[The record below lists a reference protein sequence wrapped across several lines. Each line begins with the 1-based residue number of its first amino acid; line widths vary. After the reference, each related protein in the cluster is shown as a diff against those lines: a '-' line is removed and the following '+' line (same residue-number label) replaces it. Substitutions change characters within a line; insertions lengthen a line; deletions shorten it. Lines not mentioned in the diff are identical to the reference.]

1 MSNYEYNETKTIT
14 NQMEVDHKIVKR
26 IYPRTNNLSCLEFV
40 LEKDP
45 NLFLRMY
52 SMKLI
57 FKFKFP
63 STYMLDAKYGAKM
76 FSDLR
81 IDIDSQG
88 VNSSNTK

>member
-1 MSNYEYNETKTIT
+1 MTNYEYNETKPIT

-26 IYPRTNNLSCLEFV
+26 IYPRTNNTTSLQFV

-45 NLFLRMY
+45 NLYLRMY

-57 FKFKFP
+57 FKFKYP
-63 STYMLDAKYGAKM
+63 NVYMLDAKFGAKM

-81 IDIDSQG
+81 IDIDSQT